1 MIEAM
6 ELTKLWWRWF
16 ADKKKSAEKKKLIR
30 KIVEEDVM
38 VQNMRLLYEI
48 WGNKYFYVQFIIS
61 FRKL

>member
-1 MIEAM
+1 M
-6 ELTKLWWRWF
+6 EVVCRQE
-16 ADKKKSAEKKKLIR
+16 EKCR
-30 KIVEEDVM
+30 EEEVNTQDFVEEDVM